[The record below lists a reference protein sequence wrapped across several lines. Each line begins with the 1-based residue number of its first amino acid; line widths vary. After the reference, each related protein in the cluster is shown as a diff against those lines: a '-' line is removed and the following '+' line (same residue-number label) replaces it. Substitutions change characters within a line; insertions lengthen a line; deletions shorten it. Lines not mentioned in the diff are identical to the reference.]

1 MLCLSRHLDPEW
13 LLSTLFDASLLTL
26 EPLSK
31 RLIFLVVGRGVR
43 LETLLF
49 WGKLLTGFCEP
60 RFTFDR
66 GSG

>member
-1 MLCLSRHLDPEW
+1 
-13 LLSTLFDASLLTL
+13 
-26 EPLSK
+26 
-31 RLIFLVVGRGVR
+31 VVGRGVR